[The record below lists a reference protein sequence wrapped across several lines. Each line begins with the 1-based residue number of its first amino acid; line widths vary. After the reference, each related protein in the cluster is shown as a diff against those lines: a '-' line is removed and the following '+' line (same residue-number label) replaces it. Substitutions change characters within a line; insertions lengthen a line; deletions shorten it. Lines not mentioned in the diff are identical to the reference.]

1 MGVIAPK
8 YSALRD
14 FLRGY
19 LHEDFAVE
27 HKTLARAVR
36 SFKMNADWDR
46 AALVAHQMHRFIEEH
61 QGTAIE
67 KVNKELGRLGCAYE
81 FVSWDEL
88 LEFERLL
95 YS

>member
-1 MGVIAPK
+1 MPRAAQ

-19 LHEDFAVE
+19 LHEDFPE
-27 HKTLARAVR
+27 EYGTLEKTIRD
-36 SFKMNADWDR
+36 FKHHADWDM
-46 AALVAHQMHRFIEEH
+46 AALVAHQMHHFITEH
-61 QGTAIE
+61 QGEPIE
-67 KVNKELGRLGCAYE
+67 DVNKALSRLGSAYE
-81 FVSWDEL
+81 FLSWDEL